1 MDSNSEFEGRIDY
14 LELLI
19 MTLKEH
25 EKKLSEAVDTL
36 KDTAAY
42 LKETTAQITPYPLQK
57 STTITIHCEDWK
69 EFKGKSRK
77 ARVIAFSTRDDYFS
91 VTMVSDELYTY
102 SEPLPEQEL
111 VVKKEGVK
119 YVINNMSFNNIEA
132 IPLAFKK
139 HLNCGLQGS
148 IRTVKHVLP
157 DESYLLKL
165 TFNVDVNQ
173 IKNWLSEELN
183 APIDKILEG
192 KITC

>member
-36 KDTAAY
+36 KDTAAN
-42 LKETTAQITPYPLQK
+42 LKETTQITPYPLQK
-57 STTITIHCEDWK
+57 TTTITIQCEDWN
-69 EFKGKSRK
+69 EFKTKSRK
-77 ARVIAFSTRDDYFS
+77 ARVIAFSTRDNYFS
-91 VTMVSDELYTY
+91 VTMVSDELYAY

-111 VVKKEGVK
+111 AVKKEGVK
-119 YVINNMSFNNIEA
+119 YVVDNMSFNNIEA

-157 DESYLLKL
+157 DGSYLLKL
-165 TFNVDVNQ
+165 TFNIDVNQ
-173 IKNWLSEELN
+173 IKSWLSEELN
-183 APIDKILEG
+183 APMDKILEG